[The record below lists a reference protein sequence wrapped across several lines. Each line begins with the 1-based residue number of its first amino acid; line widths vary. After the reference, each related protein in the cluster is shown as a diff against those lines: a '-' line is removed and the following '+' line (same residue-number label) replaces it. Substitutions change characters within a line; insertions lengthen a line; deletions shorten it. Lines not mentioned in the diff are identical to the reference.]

1 MRNLKIWYKGT
12 YLQNKNRP
20 TDRKQIYG
28 YQMEGAGRDKLGV
41 WDSQIL
47 TTIIKQISNEDL
59 LYCTGNYTQYLVIT
73 YNGIKTTK
81 SHSPV
86 HLKVTQCCKSTI
98 FKKKRILRGD
108 CPVNS
113 SFGIAVWSTWNS
125 AQYYVAAFMGGEF
138 GGEWIRVY
146 VWLNHFTVH
155 LKLSQHC

>member
-73 YNGIKTTK
+73 YNIRECKKCVYLYLYLSELLCSTPETKTT
-81 SHSPV
+81 
-86 HLKVTQCCKSTI
+86 L
-98 FKKKRILRGD
+98 
-108 CPVNS
+108 
-113 SFGIAVWSTWNS
+113 
-125 AQYYVAAFMGGEF
+125 
-138 GGEWIRVY
+138 
-146 VWLNHFTVH
+146 
-155 LKLSQHC
+155 